1 VICTLDHQWLAKGYS
16 LAGGRA
22 RDWRV
27 YGWREA
33 GDLRAGDDIA
43 FIISPWAAD
52 ASYEGGRIRGFVEG
66 EGCISAYPNGAFPKC
81 EMSWTQLP
89 GRLMDEICDAVS
101 DKGFDVSRW
110 AAVSG
115 VNDSDVV
122 HARING
128 GWREAVRF
136 IGTFRPTRILQ
147 NATEIAFNRDIS
159 QGSNAA
165 AKILGFED
173 AGEREVVEIATTTKT
188 FIANGLAAHNCF
200 GNKMHFAQRISH
212 KAPGFAN
219 ALVADVERLGRE
231 HPGGFVVRLH
241 VLGDFFS
248 VSYVKLWEALL
259 DNVLALRVFG
269 YTARWDAQNDPIA
282 RALVALTMRR
292 WERFAMRFSDAPT
305 DECATVSI
313 EHPVQAPGDAIVC
326 PEQMGKTESCSTC
339 GLCWQSRRRVAFLQ
353 H

>member
-1 VICTLDHQWLAKGYS
+1 MSRKALDRKLCRELFEKEGSVVGVHRALKARGINVIYGTVRRALKET
-16 LAGGRA
+16 GGERQTKS
-22 RDWRV
+22 R
-27 YGWREA
+27 
-33 GDLRAGDDIA
+33 
-43 FIISPWAAD
+43 
-52 ASYEGGRIRGFVEG
+52 
-66 EGCISAYPNGAFPKC
+66 FP
-81 EMSWTQLP
+81 SN
-89 GRLMDEICDAVS
+89 
-101 DKGFDVSRW
+101 FDP
-110 AAVSG
+110 
-115 VNDSDVV
+115 
-122 HARING
+122 ARIAKLPPIDSAALVDRTTLYPSTVVRQGMPQNLLKSGYNSSKIG
-128 GWREAVRF
+128 GQVLKGKWKGMPIYTLTLEERATCPTSCHHWR
-136 IGTFRPTRILQ
+136 
-147 NATEIAFNRDIS
+147 S
-159 QGSNAA
+159 
-165 AKILGFED
+165 
-173 AGEREVVEIATTTKT
+173 
-188 FIANGLAAHNCF
+188 CF
-200 GNKMHFAQRISH
+200 GNKMHLAQRISH
-212 KAPGFAN
+212 KAPGFAA

-248 VSYVKLWEALL
+248 VPYVKLWEAML

-292 WERFAMRFSDAPT
+292 WERFAMRFSDAPI